1 MTESIRPGGRPVD
14 DQSLGEL
21 VATMSR
27 DLSVLVNREIELAKA
42 ELAADVKR
50 AGLGAGF
57 LGGGGFL
64 AYFGALFLSVA
75 AAFGIH
81 ALGLGIGWSFLIVA
95 GAYFLVGR
103 GVAGVGSK
111 SAKKGPPRRP
121 VATVKDDS
129 AWAKHP
135 RKDNEVRMGWARKG
149 LPSSLALLI
158 DPSSVL
164 V

>member
-1 MTESIRPGGRPVD
+1 MTETVRPGGRPVD

-27 DLSVLVNREIELAKA
+27 DLSVLVNREIELAKT

-50 AGLGAGF
+50 AGIGAGF

-81 ALGLGIGWSFLIVA
+81 ALGLGLGWSFLIVA
-95 GAYFLVGR
+95 GVYFAL
-103 GVAGVGSK
+103 AGVLAMMGIK
-111 SAKKGPPRRP
+111 SVKKVGPPRRTI
-121 VATVKDDS
+121 ATVKDDL
-129 AWAKHP
+129 AWVKHP
-135 RKDNEVRMGWARKG
+135 RKDNGAPRSADTARSG
-149 LPSSLALLI
+149 
-158 DPSSVL
+158 
-164 V
+164 

>member
-1 MTESIRPGGRPVD
+1 MTQSIRPGGRPVD

-42 ELAADVKR
+42 ELTEDIKR

-75 AAFGIH
+75 AGFGIH
-81 ALGLGIGWSFLIVA
+81 RLGLGLGWSFLIVA
-95 GAYFLVGR
+95 GVYFAL
-103 GVAGVGSK
+103 AGLLAMAGIKSVSK
-111 SAKKGPPRRP
+111 VGPPRRTI
-121 VATVKDDS
+121 ATVKDDLK
-129 AWAKHP
+129 WVRHP
-135 RKDNEVRMGWARKG
+135 R
-149 LPSSLALLI
+149 SSNGTSG
-158 DPSSVL
+158 SSSSH
-164 V
+164 

>member
-1 MTESIRPGGRPVD
+1 MTETIRPGGRPVD

-81 ALGLGIGWSFLIVA
+81 ALGLGLGWSFLIVA
-95 GAYFLVGR
+95 GGYFAL
-103 GVAGVGSK
+103 AGLMAMAGIK
-111 SAKKGPPRRP
+111 SVRKVGPPRRTI
-121 VATVKDDS
+121 ATVKDDI
-129 AWAKHP
+129 A
-135 RKDNEVRMGWARKG
+135 
-149 LPSSLALLI
+149 
-158 DPSSVL
+158 
-164 V
+164 